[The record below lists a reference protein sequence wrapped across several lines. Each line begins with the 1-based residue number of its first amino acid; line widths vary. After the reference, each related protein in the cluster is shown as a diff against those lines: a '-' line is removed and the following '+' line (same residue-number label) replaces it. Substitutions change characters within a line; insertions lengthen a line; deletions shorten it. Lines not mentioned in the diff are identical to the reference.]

1 MIPKEHDEFY
11 ELYMATGWETPA
23 GYPAGIKQKIISGS
37 LDEKNKTGS
46 RTRVLTIAAGTYTT

>member
-11 ELYMATGWETPA
+11 ELDMATGWETPA

-46 RTRVLTIAAGTYTT
+46 RTAC